1 MNREIEFR
9 AKSVDTG
16 DWVIGNLCW
25 YKTGECYIEERVDE
39 ECAFPVDPD
48 TVGQYTGIMDTNG
61 VKVFEGDIVY
71 VNGDDIGVIEYK
83 CGCFYVR
90 CDGYEGTFYDNYFGS
105 DVEVIGNIYENK
117 ELLNE

>member
-1 MNREIEFR
+1 MREIEFR
-9 AKSVDTG
+9 AWLKKEKKMVDLEMISFNNDG
-16 DWVIGNLCW
+16 VIIVGKGTSKLRVFLFNQ
-25 YKTGECYIEERVDE
+25 IELM
-39 ECAFPVDPD
+39 
-48 TVGQYTGIMDTNG
+48 QYTGIMDTNG

-83 CGCFYVR
+83 SGCFYVR
-90 CDGYEGTFYDNYFGS
+90 SNGYEGTFYDNYFGC